1 MMDESKEG
9 LLSPSQRYHAVAGVD
24 DEADGDGHF
33 SRTRRS
39 ISSDLDSDLD
49 DLDATEFLTTDPLA
63 GGPHPHPHAASQ
75 YDDEHHLHDTKPTFL
90 TGQRR
95 IVNLQTLRRPFR
107 NRSKCCLTLCAIVLI
122 IWLILGAGGAT
133 VYYKFRQPPA
143 YGLSPPWYPTPRGG
157 IAAGWAGAYRK
168 AAAMVQNMTLAEK
181 VNVTTG
187 TGWMM
192 GLAVG
197 TNGPAVHVGF
207 PQLQLQDGPL
217 GLRFADNATAFPAGV
232 TVGATWSRA
241 LLHARGAAHGEEAR
255 GKGIHVLLGPCVG
268 PLGRMPAGGRNWE
281 GFSADPYLAGVAA
294 AETIRGMQ
302 SEGVMATIKHFV
314 ANEQEHFRQA
324 WEWGLPNALSSNID
338 DRTLHEL
345 YAWPF
350 ADAVKA
356 GVASVMC
363 SYNMVNNSYA
373 CQNSKLLNGV
383 LKDELGFQGF
393 VMSDWGA
400 QRAGV
405 DSALA
410 GLDMTMPGDGLRFS
424 DGESLWGP
432 ELTRSIM
439 NGSVP
444 LDRLNDMV
452 TRIVAAWYRLG
463 QDDPAKKFPLAGQ
476 GPNFS
481 SWTKDRMGTMAPGS
495 KTSQD
500 TVEVN
505 QFVNVQADHKAI
517 ARAVAREGTVLLK
530 NDGLLPID
538 RMGFTDARKQ
548 KMMKSKRHTGK
559 LKIGIFGEDAGPG
572 KGPNACIDRACNQGT
587 LGSGWGSGAV
597 DFPYLVPPVE
607 ALRNGFN
614 TSQVT
619 LSEYLTNTPSFS
631 DDARILADQDVCIVF
646 GNADAGEGF
655 VRWANVAGDRPD
667 LFLQKGADDLIVKVA
682 QGCGGGTG
690 EVLVVIHAVGPVVME
705 KWIDLPN
712 VKAVLLA
719 NLPGQESGN
728 ALADIIFG
736 DENPSGHLPYTI
748 GKSLQD
754 YGPGGQILYL
764 PNGVVPQ
771 QDFTEGLY
779 IDYRWFDK
787 QGLTPRFPF
796 GFGLSYTTFEFSGLH
811 IAEIKPKSA
820 LPAPR
825 PAPGATPP
833 KYSTEIPDESEALWP
848 DDGSIRRLDK
858 YIYPYLDTIDEII
871 TDHYPYPAGYNLKQP
886 LSDAG
891 GDEGGNPDLWET
903 YVAVHVNI
911 TNTGAKA
918 GKAVAQLY
926 LAYPQMGRKSID
938 FPVKVLRGFE
948 KVHLEQKEVKTLQ
961 FNVTRRDLSYWDVE
975 TQNWRMMTSGQYTFM
990 VGDSSGDLKTSGQW

>member
-9 LLSPSQRYHAVAGVD
+9 LLSPSQRYHAAGGD
-24 DEADGDGHF
+24 EEADVGNHF

-39 ISSDLDSDLD
+39 ISSNLDSDLD
-49 DLDATEFLTTDPLA
+49 SDLDATEFLTADPLA
-63 GGPHPHPHAASQ
+63 GQHA
-75 YDDEHHLHDTKPTFL
+75 YEHETKPTFL

-95 IVNLQTLRRPFR
+95 INLHTLSRPFR

-133 VYYKFRQPPA
+133 VYYKFRQAPA
-143 YGLSPPWYPTPRGG
+143 YGLSPPWYPAPQGG
-157 IAAGWAGAYRK
+157 IAASWAGAYQK
-168 AAAMVQNMTLAEK
+168 AATMVQKMTLAEK

-217 GLRFADNATAFPAGV
+217 GLRFADNATAFPAGI
-232 TVGATWSRA
+232 TVGATWNRE
-241 LLHARGAAHGEEAR
+241 LMHARGAAHGEEAR
-255 GKGIHVLLGPCVG
+255 GKGINVLLGPCVG

-281 GFSADPYLAGVAA
+281 GFSTDPYLSGIAA
-294 AETIRGMQ
+294 AETVKGIQ

-324 WEWGLPNALSSNID
+324 WEWGLPNAISSNID

-350 ADAVKA
+350 GDAVKA

-383 LKDELGFQGF
+383 LKDEMGFQGF

-444 LDRLNDMV
+444 VDRLNDMV
-452 TRIVAAWYRLG
+452 TRIVASWYQLG
-463 QDDPAKKFPLAGQ
+463 QDDPAKFDNK

-495 KTSQD
+495 QTPQD
-500 TVEVN
+500 SVEVN
-505 QFVNVQADHKAI
+505 TYVNVQGDHKEI
-517 ARAVAREGTVLLK
+517 ARAVAREGIVMLK
-530 NDGLLPID
+530 NHDLLPID
-538 RMGFTDARKQ
+538 RMGFTDAKKAKRDL
-548 KMMKSKRHTGK
+548 SKKHTGK

-572 KGPNACIDRACNQGT
+572 SGPNACLDRACNQGT

-597 DFPYLVPPVE
+597 DFPYLVPPVD
-607 ALRNGFN
+607 ALREGFN
-614 TSQVT
+614 TSKVT
-619 LSEYLTNTPSFS
+619 LSEYLTNTPAF
-631 DDARILADQDVCIVF
+631 DDDPSILDQDVCIVF

-655 VRWANVAGDRPD
+655 VRWADVAGDRPD
-667 LFLQKGADDLIVKVA
+667 LALQKGADDLIVQVA
-682 QGCGGGTG
+682 KGCGGGTG

-705 KWIDLPN
+705 KWIELPN

-736 DENPSGHLPYTI
+736 DESPSGHLPYTI
-748 GKSLQD
+748 GKSLAD

-787 QGLTPRFPF
+787 QGITPRFPF
-796 GFGLSYTTFEFSGLH
+796 GFGLSYTTFAFSALH
-811 IAEIKPKSA
+811 IAEVKSKSA
-820 LPAPR
+820 LPATR
-825 PAPGATPP
+825 PVPGATPP
-833 KYSTEIPDESEALWP
+833 KYSTDIPDESEALWP
-848 DDGSIRRLDK
+848 NDGSIRRLDK
-858 YIYPYLDTIDEII
+858 YIYPYLDSIDEIV
-871 TDHYPYPAGYNLKQP
+871 TAHYPYPAGYNLEQP

-891 GDEGGNPDLWET
+891 GDEGGNPDLWDT
-903 YVAVHVNI
+903 HVTVHVNI

-926 LAYPQMGRKSID
+926 LGYPQEGRKSLD

-948 KVHLEQKEVKTLQ
+948 KVHLEQREMKTVE
-961 FNVTRRDLSYWDVE
+961 FNVTRRDLSYWDVK
-975 TQNWRMMTSGQYTFM
+975 TQNWAMMTSGQYTFM
-990 VGDSSGDLKTSGQW
+990 VGESSGDLKTYGKW